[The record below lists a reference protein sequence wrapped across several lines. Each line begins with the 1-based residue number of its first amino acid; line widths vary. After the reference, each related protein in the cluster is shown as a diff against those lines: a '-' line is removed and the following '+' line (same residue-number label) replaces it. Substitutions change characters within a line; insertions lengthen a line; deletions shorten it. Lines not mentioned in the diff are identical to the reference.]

1 MKQTKILF
9 FSSSTCGPCRL
20 AKSRLTEQEI
30 EELNI
35 EILSDEDWESFVFYE
50 VQTVPT
56 FLKINLE
63 NNEVINRQA
72 GFSNVERLAED
83 LRSL

>member
-20 AKSRLTEQEI
+20 AKSKLTEQEI
-30 EELNI
+30 NELNI
-35 EILSDEDWESFVFYE
+35 EILSDEDWESFVIYE

-63 NNEVINRQA
+63 SKEVINRKA
-72 GFSNVERLAED
+72 GFSRVENLVDE

>member
-1 MKQTKILF
+1 MRKTKILF

-20 AKSRLTEQEI
+20 AKSKLTEQEI
-30 EELNI
+30 NELNI
-35 EILSDEDWESFVFYE
+35 EILSDEDWESFVIHE

-56 FLKINLE
+56 FVKIDSVNKE
-63 NNEVINRQA
+63 EINRQT
-72 GFSNVERLAED
+72 GFGRVENLIKE